1 MQFIANSDPSNL
13 ESILQRIF
21 TNRRITRQDQH
32 IMMSNLLAQ
41 EGLSDA
47 HIMQI
52 NQVFDGL
59 KKGLI
64 RVVD

>member
-1 MQFIANSDPSNL
+1 MQFIDNSDPSNL

>member
-1 MQFIANSDPSNL
+1 MQFMAKSDSSNL
-13 ESILQRIF
+13 EAILQRIF

>member
-21 TNRRITRQDQH
+21 TNRRITRQVQ
-32 IMMSNLLAQ
+32 
-41 EGLSDA
+41 

>member
-1 MQFIANSDPSNL
+1 MAKSDSSNL
-13 ESILQRIF
+13 EAILQRIF